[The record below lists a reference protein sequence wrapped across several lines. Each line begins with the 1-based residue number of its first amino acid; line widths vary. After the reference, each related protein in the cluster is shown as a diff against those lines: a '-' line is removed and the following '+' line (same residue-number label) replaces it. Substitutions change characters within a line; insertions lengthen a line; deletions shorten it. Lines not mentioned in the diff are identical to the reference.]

1 MAQKQG
7 VSSPSS
13 PGFILRS
20 VREDDRDAL
29 VSITIACFDG
39 VSIDQN
45 IEQLFGVIAGCTW
58 EERKSQHVSDDLSA
72 NPDGVFVAEVNGEPV
87 RGAALRGLAKRDDTA
102 VATIELA
109 EDKNLPGTYGGSFKD
124 FEPGIV
130 RIEVEGGQV
139 ERVLASEGVAGPVD
153 TTVVVEPALADE
165 LRHTQCNLPLLVQ
178 ISASTGGQ
186 IVPPTALSEVLQN
199 TDLSPHVEQSVARMP
214 LWNHWAG
221 LWVFIGCL
229 AGEWVIRKWAGLM

>member
-87 RGAALRGLAKRDDTA
+87 GYIGTRLDSHTKIGRIPSLVVAPEYQKLGIGRALVEHALHYLRSEGMSA
-102 VATIELA
+102 
-109 EDKNLPGTYGGSFKD
+109 
-124 FEPGIV
+124 V
-130 RIEVEGGQV
+130 RIETLEQNAVGKRFYPKMGFEP
-139 ERVLASEGVAGPVD
+139 VAHQIHY
-153 TTVVVEPALADE
+153 AK
-165 LRHTQCNLPLLVQ
+165 LLDV
-178 ISASTGGQ
+178 
-186 IVPPTALSEVLQN
+186 
-199 TDLSPHVEQSVARMP
+199 
-214 LWNHWAG
+214 
-221 LWVFIGCL
+221 
-229 AGEWVIRKWAGLM
+229 